1 MRDTCVLW
9 QCCDSQH
16 KVLGAAMF
24 YARVGGKLSVLYTGD
39 FNMTP
44 DRHLGAAR
52 VDEQLR
58 PDLLIT
64 ETT

>member
-1 MRDTCVLW
+1 
-9 QCCDSQH
+9 
-16 KVLGAAMF
+16 MF

-52 VDEQLR
+52 VDEKLQ